1 MWTRWIKSSELGCDG
16 LCSSRQPTPDGDL
29 TRPVPAQIA
38 TWDLTDCGIGDAG
51 LTSLLP
57 AWWRIF
63 SYIAPVRELRLS
75 GNHLGQAGLAPF
87 FNMLNGTG
95 FAFPPPDGLS
105 VPPGPLPAPN
115 TSFVTCLELG
125 GCDLRGAFPSLGM
138 LLLRCPF
145 LRRLG
150 LSNPLPGQGVAFGLQ
165 EAEGVFGALVN
176 SLCPLEELDMR
187 GQWGLG
193 AHGTM
198 NSASCLAGLVARKP
212 TLSRLLVGEVDFNS
226 SKTTELDIP
235 AVAASVSSWGADVAA
250 DRSSHTVD
258 LSNCLLQNWPPVGP
272 TAPGALT
279 LKSCGVSW
287 PWYQGKSLPFTVP
300 TLRCFRYCRHISAG
314 LLLFCTTPHSTLRRL
329 DISFRQP
336 AMKQSLAVALGH
348 LVATS
353 PLEALVMPGDFRS
366 NGVNCLPGDMMAA
379 FFLALGLSKTLL
391 ELDVTGHQFGDVGCV
406 PLGNALRQNRSI
418 TTLSYDHNWVT
429 LEGFKAI
436 RGCLYG
442 NKKLVKVSAPAAD
455 LAMRTSY
462 LQNEVLEGQRR
473 MWEIKARIKAAYKY
487 NKPEFHRQIALIS
500 ANNKAWKALER
511 EKNKTIEVAGIIAD
525 CIESN
530 RQLKDAKDAGKWA
543 AKKERQQGAFEERY
557 ATKMGKILT
566 KLSKETDKARLQAAS
581 TKTSPFKAKPRTY
594 FYSSNAQKQQEWRQ
608 RNNHHHHHH
617 HHGYGGGMYFVAL
630 PSGHH
635 SPYHHDD
642 GCRDNLGGV
651 GGREGGG
658 GDTADHRDL
667 PANGEGSASISP
679 EEELVDLK
687 DDYVASPGGDDG
699 ESSNPLDRVRDLIT
713 NEGPSVFDPSNL
725 GRIDDLFREAGS
737 DVYERMGPILGEAGD
752 FGSKVA
758 DTAAS
763 WGTDLGSVFGSIGES
778 AGDAF
783 GGLGDLFSDVGGAL
797 GSGLGDVG
805 DWAGDALGDGLD
817 AARGLAEDIGEGIGD
832 GLDAAGDLAGDGLD
846 VAGDLAEDIGEGIG
860 EGLDAA
866 GDLAADGLDAAGDL
880 AEDIGE
886 GMGDGLETAGDLAGG
901 AADAIMDAVD
911 GVADDVDMY
920 AGAGPRDLD
929 DEGPT
934 GDGNFAKV
942 LAGPRRLVKPFSV
955 QRGTDSESPQLMGV
969 GEWTASRLKARADSR
984 RVHEWAHKGA
994 LWEERMLARAKELDR
1009 PGAFPYKMRLHAF
1022 HAGRAVP
1029 SPESRVTLV
1038 TQCST
1043 DRLPAVLEQA
1053 LRWGGDISLAV
1064 HVPSAPLSAK
1074 DETMSEI
1081 RRLCQRV
1088 DQEVRAAP
1096 NRRKQLS
1103 VDVAILE
1110 GAEADPARHDHC
1122 GPLYPVN
1129 TLRNLALIQARD
1141 DSLHPAQAVFLVD
1154 CDCLP
1159 SEHLLEEL
1167 HSQEVQDRLNAES
1180 SARPAAVVIPCLEF
1194 APGSV
1199 SARHDKS
1206 IPSSVQRVIEMLAE
1220 GTAQGFH
1227 VDYFF
1232 KGHGPTDFLRWAAA
1246 AAAEESK
1253 CENALAYTVPFES
1266 CFEPYV
1272 VVNKTAVQ
1280 MYDERFRGYG
1290 MNKARAMA
1298 SNRKRPH
1305 VAHLLSLA
1313 SGSPSTDTT
1322 PAVRSAEFVVL
1333 RKGFVFARP
1342 HERSPGWEETY
1353 GSQGD
1358 PCRRYQ
1364 IKDLWSKFQ
1373 GEIAKGLPPVVCSS
1387 TAEIAASLQCYQGH
1401 NYLGQLP
1408 PSFRVC
1414 RSLVANGLNEGV
1426 EPAPGPMPSEGSP
1439 TRDTQR
1445 AATTQHRHQEG
1456 SADRSQGAG
1465 ACAPGVRSSRAGEEK
1480 HQLENST
1487 KVIITASAIYPYRPE
1502 GVVHKEP
1509 VRMGMMAPV
1518 ANVTSHIA

>member
-1 MWTRWIKSSELGCDG
+1 MLEPAIKNL
-16 LCSSRQPTPDGDL
+16 
-29 TRPVPAQIA
+29 
-38 TWDLTDCGIGDAG
+38 
-51 LTSLLP
+51 
-57 AWWRIF
+57 
-63 SYIAPVRELRLS
+63 
-75 GNHLGQAGLAPF
+75 
-87 FNMLNGTG
+87 
-95 FAFPPPDGLS
+95 
-105 VPPGPLPAPN
+105 
-115 TSFVTCLELG
+115 
-125 GCDLRGAFPSLGM
+125 
-138 LLLRCPF
+138 
-145 LRRLG
+145 
-150 LSNPLPGQGVAFGLQ
+150 
-165 EAEGVFGALVN
+165 
-176 SLCPLEELDMR
+176 
-187 GQWGLG
+187 
-193 AHGTM
+193 
-198 NSASCLAGLVARKP
+198 
-212 TLSRLLVGEVDFNS
+212 
-226 SKTTELDIP
+226 
-235 AVAASVSSWGADVAA
+235 
-250 DRSSHTVD
+250 
-258 LSNCLLQNWPPVGP
+258 
-272 TAPGALT
+272 
-279 LKSCGVSW
+279 
-287 PWYQGKSLPFTVP
+287 
-300 TLRCFRYCRHISAG
+300 
-314 LLLFCTTPHSTLRRL
+314 
-329 DISFRQP
+329 
-336 AMKQSLAVALGH
+336 LAVALGH

-353 PLEALVMPGDFRS
+353 PLEALVMPGDYRS
-366 NGVNCLPGDMMAA
+366 NGVNSLPGDAMAA
-379 FFLALGLSKTLL
+379 FFPALGLSKTLL

-462 LQNEVLEGQRR
+462 LQNEVLEGQKR
-473 MWEIKARIKAAYKY
+473 MWEIKARIKSAYKY

-511 EKNKTIEVAGIIAD
+511 EKNKTIDVAAVIAN
-525 CIESN
+525 CIENN

-608 RNNHHHHHH
+608 KNNNHHHHH
-617 HHGYGGGMYFVAL
+617 HHGYGGGMYFVAM
-630 PSGHH
+630 PSTHH
-635 SPYHHDD
+635 SPYYHDN
-642 GCRDNLGGV
+642 GCRDNLGG
-651 GGREGGG
+651 GGG
-658 GDTADHRDL
+658 GGTADHHDV

-679 EEELVDLK
+679 EEELVDLQ

-713 NEGPSVFDPSNL
+713 TSGPSVFDPSNL

-737 DVYERMGPILGEAGD
+737 DVYETMGPILGEAGD

-758 DTAAS
+758 DTAVS
-763 WGTDLGSVFGSIGES
+763 WGTDLGSVFGSISES

-783 GGLGDLFSDVGGAL
+783 GGLGGLFSDVGDAL

-817 AARGLAEDIGEGIGD
+817 AARDIAENIGDLAGD
-832 GLDAAGDLAGDGLD
+832 GLDAAGDLAGDGLEA
-846 VAGDLAEDIGEGIG
+846 AGDLAGDIGEGLGDGLEAAGDLAGEGLDAAGDVAEDIGEGIG
-860 EGLDAA
+860 
-866 GDLAADGLDAAGDL
+866 DGLD
-880 AEDIGE
+880 
-886 GMGDGLETAGDLAGG
+886 TAGDLAGG
-901 AADAIMDAVD
+901 AVDAITDAVED
-911 GVADDVDMY
+911 AVDDVDMY

-934 GDGNFAKV
+934 GGGNFAKV
-942 LAGPRRLVKPFSV
+942 LAGPRRLVRPFSV
-955 QRGTDSESPQLMGV
+955 QRDIDNESPQLMGV
-969 GEWTASRLKARADSR
+969 GEWTASRLKAREDSR
-984 RVHEWAHKGA
+984 R
-994 LWEERMLARAKELDR
+994 RMFAKARELDR
-1009 PGAFPYKMRLHAF
+1009 ASAFRYKMRLHAF

-1038 TQCST
+1038 TQCSA

-1074 DETMSEI
+1074 DETMSKI
-1081 RRLCQRV
+1081 RQLCERV

-1096 NRRKQLS
+1096 SRRKQLS

-1129 TLRNLALIQARD
+1129 TLRNLALLQARD
-1141 DSLHPAQAVFLVD
+1141 DGLHPAQAVFLVD

-1180 SARPAAVVIPCLEF
+1180 CARPAAVVVPCLEF

-1199 SARHDKS
+1199 PARHGKS
-1206 IPSSVQRVIEMLAE
+1206 IPSSIQKVVEMLAE

-1246 AAAEESK
+1246 AAEESER
-1253 CENALAYTVPFES
+1253 ENALAYTVPFQS

-1272 VVNKTAVQ
+1272 VVNKTAVP

-1290 MNKARAMA
+1290 MNKARAMT
-1298 SNRKRPH
+1298 SNRRRNHIWIK
-1305 VAHLLSLA
+1305 VAHLLCLA
-1313 SGSPSTDTT
+1313 SGNPSTDTM

-1353 GSQGD
+1353 GSHGD
-1358 PCRRYQ
+1358 PFRRYQ

-1373 GEIAKGLPPVVCSS
+1373 GEIANGLPPVVCSS
-1387 TAEIAASLQCYQGH
+1387 TAEIAASLQCHWGH
-1401 NYLGQLP
+1401 NDMRQLP

-1414 RSLVANGLNEGV
+1414 LSLVANGQDQGT
-1426 EPAPGPMPSEGSP
+1426 EPAPAPIPSEAFPSEDP
-1439 TRDTQR
+1439 QR
-1445 AATTQHRHQEG
+1445 TATMQQRHQEG
-1456 SADRSQGAG
+1456 PADPLQGAG
-1465 ACAPGVRSSRAGEEK
+1465 ACAPGVSSSRAGEEK

-1487 KVIITASAIYPYRPE
+1487 KITITASVIYPYRSA
-1502 GVVHKEP
+1502 GLVHKEP
-1509 VRMGMMAPV
+1509 VRGGRMAPV
-1518 ANVTSHIA
+1518 ASVLNNID